1 MADTNF
7 HLLFRVGQIGH
18 VQHGFGRYDNLG
30 LLLALGLPNT
40 LAKGQTMKVVAT
52 KFNCSPLISN
62 IIPVRIG

>member
-18 VQHGFGRYDNLG
+18 VQHGFGRHDNLG

-40 LAKGQTMKVVAT
+40 LAKGQTMKVGGHQIQLFAV
-52 KFNCSPLISN
+52 N
-62 IIPVRIG
+62 IQHNTG